1 MKKNVSKT
9 ERIIRAILGIIII
22 FIGIMY
28 QSWWGLIGAIIM
40 LPSIFAWD
48 PLYAILKKNKEQ

>member
-1 MKKNVSKT
+1 MKKNVSKA

-48 PLYAILKKNKEQ
+48 PLYAILKKNKEE

>member
-1 MKKNVSKT
+1 MKKNVSKA

>member
-1 MKKNVSKT
+1 MEKNVGKT

-22 FIGIMY
+22 FIGVMN
-28 QSWWGLIGAIIM
+28 QSWWGIVGAIIM

-48 PLYAILKKNKEQ
+48 PLYALLKKNKK